1 MRTPVRLLLPA
12 AIVVDDEPDER
23 GNVMAMAIGAAE
35 GALGRAGRASGGQ
48 HELATHLVGA
58 GCPALAHNQPSCLW
72 QPGLSCV
79 PAEWTESGALLEG
92 SSASLRGDPF
102 CTELSLE

>member
-35 GALGRAGRASGGQ
+35 GAWDEQAVR
-48 HELATHLVGA
+48 
-58 GCPALAHNQPSCLW
+58 
-72 QPGLSCV
+72 
-79 PAEWTESGALLEG
+79 LEVN
-92 SSASLRGDPF
+92 
-102 CTELSLE
+102 TN